1 MVHVSSITIVIEKLG
16 VKEQEVAVSTHRSTA
31 ASWTFPSQVDFCV
44 RYLCLEIGDIHVYL
58 LVNVRCMGS
67 VTICAKVIDNQV
79 SEVEKVLFSVKLKIT
94 MPLYISVAM
103 YLRNKR
109 MKTKRQNLAHCASPG
124 V

>member
-1 MVHVSSITIVIEKLG
+1 M
-16 VKEQEVAVSTHRSTA
+16 
-31 ASWTFPSQVDFCV
+31 C
-44 RYLCLEIGDIHVYL
+44 L